1 MNPTLQG
8 HLSHIFDLSLRAS
21 ALADALNAIVNVSE
35 LEGLAERIAQTLS
48 EITGDISN
56 GLDSVELMRMSA

>member
-1 MNPTLQG
+1 MNPKLQG

-21 ALADALNAIVNVSE
+21 ALADALSAIVNVSD
-35 LEGLAERIAQTLS
+35 LEDLAERIAQSLS

-56 GLDSVELMRMSA
+56 GLDSDELMRVSA